1 MKITTLTMQQLSE
14 RMWNPIASPA
24 LELFEGLCHE
34 IRWPDAARPK
44 THAVIEAL
52 IDYFEHDGEVH
63 SGLTDMYDGALED
76 ARTGRIEAELENFE
90 RDADAAE
97 LARQQKAQ
105 PAKESPSE

>member
-24 LELFEGLCHE
+24 LRFFEGLCHE
-34 IRWPDAARPK
+34 IRWPNAERPK
-44 THAVIEAL
+44 THAVVKAL
-52 IDYFEHDGEVH
+52 LDYFEYDPEIR

-97 LARQQKAQ
+97 LARQRKDQ
-105 PAKESPSE
+105 PAQASPSN